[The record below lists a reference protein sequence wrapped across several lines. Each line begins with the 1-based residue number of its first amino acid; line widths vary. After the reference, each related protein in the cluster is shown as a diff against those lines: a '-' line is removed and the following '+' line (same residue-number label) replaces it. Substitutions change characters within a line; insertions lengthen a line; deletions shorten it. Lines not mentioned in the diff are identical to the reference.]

1 MSKIEFKLIFF
12 LSWFIFVWQ
21 GLEPDVVY
29 KVNVY
34 AVVEHEGQPTVE
46 SKELHEKVNNEEKPL
61 LVKFAVL
68 PTKHEH
74 DK

>member
-1 MSKIEFKLIFF
+1 
-12 LSWFIFVWQ
+12 
-21 GLEPDVVY
+21 VVY

>member
-1 MSKIEFKLIFF
+1 MIFL
-12 LSWFIFVWQ
+12 LSWFIFVCQ
-21 GLEPDVVY
+21 GIESDVVY

-46 SKELHEKVNNEEKPL
+46 SKELHEKVENKEKKFQGCPL
-61 LVKFAVL
+61 NM
-68 PTKHEH
+68 EH